1 MFKKSLAGVYGAKR
15 AIMEK
20 AGKVE
25 VHQEGAEFDAKIQ
38 SLFATHRAFM
48 NLRKV
53 GKSIFDSKGRAKKN
67 DPDAVQNPAD
77 LFLTQINEG
86 LKHKK
91 AYDKARLSW
100 ETAKQRAFNAAEA
113 AKTPGKNQDKK
124 DKVAQDLKEDEEAK
138 KLLYEAAKNTL
149 TQEIENL
156 EEARD
161 GEFQKTVTAMCTILT
176 DLQPD
181 WNQIEAT
188 AGGNEVSPGDEQKD
202 NGDAVDNSAPVVD
215 AVDNSAPVGQ
225 ADGGTPPPV
234 RDATDSE
241 SD

>member
-1 MFKKSLAGVYGAKR
+1 MFRKFQASSAVAKR
-15 AIMEK
+15 AILEK

-25 VHQEGAEFDAKIQ
+25 AHQEGAEFDAKIA
-38 SLFATHRAFM
+38 SLYATHRAFM

-91 AYDKARLSW
+91 AYDKARLAW
-100 ETAKQRAFNAAEA
+100 ETAKQRALNAAEA

-124 DKVAQDLKEDEEAK
+124 DKLAQDLKEDEDAK
-138 KLLYEAAKNTL
+138 KLLYEAAKTTL
-149 TQEIENL
+149 TEEIESL
-156 EEARD
+156 ESARD
-161 GEFQKTVTAMCTILT
+161 GEFEKTVTAMCTILT

-181 WNQIEAT
+181 WNQIDS
-188 AGGNEVSPGDEQKD
+188 SPGDEQKD
-202 NGDAVDNSAPVVD
+202 NGDGGEPDVVD
-215 AVDNSAPVGQ
+215 DVDNSAPVGQ
-225 ADGGTPPPV
+225 AVGGTPPPV